1 MSKLVPEQ
9 LPLSNHA
16 VRELTKIRIQDSS
29 KLFSQCNE
37 ELREIMD
44 QYMQNVTDTEE
55 LKPMFQTLSECAEKL
70 DQQELKY
77 NKIGKN
83 LELAKKQYIKESES
97 IQPVTFETWNSFVD
111 NSENIPNLQSLLAE
125 DRSPELKIN
134 SLRQEN
140 LRHAENSKLLR
151 VLPLIWDNPRC
162 IIPDDNDEEDDLMI
176 DGGIIELTCP
186 ITCKMYEEPLISKQC
201 GHVFEKSGLQEY
213 FRTERTRDC
222 PQTGCSKHLKINDF
236 IPDPIM
242 KLRCTIANIKEKED
256 EAKEA
261 EKLDVL

>member
-1 MSKLVPEQ
+1 MSKLIPGQ

-16 VRELTKIRIQDSS
+16 IKDLTKIRIEDSQN
-29 KLFSQCNE
+29 LFSQCNE

-55 LKPMFQTLSECAEKL
+55 LKPMFQTLSECSEKL
-70 DQQELKY
+70 GQQERKY
-77 NKIGKN
+77 NQLGNN
-83 LELAKKQYIKESES
+83 LELAKRQYIKESEGN
-97 IQPVTFETWNSFVD
+97 QPVTFDTWNSFVND
-111 NSENIPNLQSLLAE
+111 STNIPNLQSLLAE
-125 DRSPELKIN
+125 DRSSQLKER
-134 SLRQEN
+134 SLGQQN
-140 LRHAENSKLLR
+140 LRHVENSKLLR

-186 ITCKMYEEPLISKQC
+186 ITCKMYEEPLISNQC
-201 GHVFEKSGLQEY
+201 GHVFDKSGLQEY

-222 PQTGCSKHLKINDF
+222 PQTGCSKHLRINDF

-242 KLRCTIANIKEKED
+242 KLRCRIAAVKEKEQ
-256 EAKEA
+256 ETKEA